1 MIATCHIDHI
11 LYDESILNQNEEDFS
26 SNRVVAGGNLVE
38 NYEIAKELCIKSGE
52 PFYKTVSNLKK
63 GDIYK

>member
-1 MIATCHIDHI
+1 MIATCHIDS
-11 LYDESILNQNEEDFS
+11 LLFDESTLNQSEDDFS
-26 SNRVVAGGNLVE
+26 SHRVTSQGNLVE

-52 PFYKTVSNLKK
+52 PFFKTVHNLKK